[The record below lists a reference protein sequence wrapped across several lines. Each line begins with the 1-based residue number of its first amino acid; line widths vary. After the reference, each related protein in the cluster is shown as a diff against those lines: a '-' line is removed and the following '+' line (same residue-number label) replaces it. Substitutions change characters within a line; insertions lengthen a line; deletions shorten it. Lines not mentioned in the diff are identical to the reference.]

1 MYEAYRVSLYSM
13 KEVFSSLR
21 DDGEMEGTKM
31 IPLKVV
37 DMSQSIRVYPN
48 LLQSQISLKMYKIMF
63 FYTSSLGSPSSSD
76 YPTTVSIPALTCMCC
91 LPRSIC
97 VFLKCANEYVR
108 ES

>member
-1 MYEAYRVSLYSM
+1 MSLYSM

-48 LLQSQISLKMYKIMF
+48 LLQSQISLKMML
-63 FYTSSLGSPSSSD
+63 FYTSSVGNWDHPQVQTIPNNCVYSGTDMHVLPSQK
-76 YPTTVSIPALTCMCC
+76 YMRVLKMC
-91 LPRSIC
+91 
-97 VFLKCANEYVR
+97 K
-108 ES
+108 